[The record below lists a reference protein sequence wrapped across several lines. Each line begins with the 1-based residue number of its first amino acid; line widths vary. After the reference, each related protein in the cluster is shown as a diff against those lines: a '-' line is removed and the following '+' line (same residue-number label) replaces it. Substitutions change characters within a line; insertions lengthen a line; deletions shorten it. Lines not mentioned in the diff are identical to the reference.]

1 MAAIIF
7 SAVARE
13 NVNIDMIVQDVS
25 EDGITNISFTVP
37 TGEVKKTV
45 RALES
50 VKDKVGIKNILT
62 DDSITK
68 VSAVGV
74 GMKSHSGV
82 AAMMFEALA
91 AAGVNIDMITTSEI
105 KISCVIA
112 QKDCETAVR
121 ALHAKFNLGK
131 K

>member
-1 MAAIIF
+1 MGGLGSLGSYLNKQRGALRAI
-7 SAVARE
+7 
-13 NVNIDMIVQDVS
+13 
-25 EDGITNISFTVP
+25 
-37 TGEVKKTV
+37 
-45 RALES
+45 
-50 VKDKVGIKNILT
+50 VGIKNILT

-91 AAGVNIDMITTSEI
+91 ASGVNIDMITTSEI